1 MKHRKLRLAIIIL
14 FVIGLVLL
22 LLWDWYKGQSQY
34 AQFDLASEG
43 LIQASV
49 TKEEPDKTTGIQ
61 YLAVADG
68 PRLMTCDPFEADA
81 MTVYYVPMDCF
92 ESYIDR
98 EANKVLNRLVYI
110 EIQDEEG
117 NRCNSSPVIDDIFH
131 QIALLEHDLFTLKIY
146 DVSGEYFVY
155 VELNVNWWLPCSL
168 YYYNQI
174 RGELIPL
181 YTLSDQETTG
191 VHVLSTDRLHDL
203 SVPNQRK
210 GK

>member
-43 LIQASV
+43 LIQASIA
-49 TKEEPDKTTGIQ
+49 KEESDDPTDLQ

-68 PRLMTCDPFEADA
+68 SRLMPCDPFEADA
-81 MTVYYVPMDCF
+81 MTVYDIPMGCF
-92 ESYIDR
+92 ESYIDS

-117 NRCNSSPVIDDIFH
+117 NRCNSSPAIDDIFH

>member
-43 LIQASV
+43 LIQASIA
-49 TKEEPDKTTGIQ
+49 KEGSDDPTDLQ

-68 PRLMTCDPFEADA
+68 SRLMPCDPFEADA
-81 MTVYYVPMDCF
+81 MTVYDIPMGCF
-92 ESYIDR
+92 ESYIDS

-146 DVSGEYFVY
+146 DVENWTSG
-155 VELNVNWWLPCSL
+155 NVFN
-168 YYYNQI
+168 
-174 RGELIPL
+174 GKV
-181 YTLSDQETTG
+181 TLE
-191 VHVLSTDRLHDL
+191 
-203 SVPNQRK
+203 P
-210 GK
+210 

>member
-14 FVIGLVLL
+14 FVIGLVML

-49 TKEEPDKTTGIQ
+49 TKEEPDKTTDLQ

-68 PRLMTCDPFEADA
+68 SRLMPCDPFEADA
-81 MTVYYVPMDCF
+81 MTVYDIPMGCF
-92 ESYIDR
+92 ESYIDS